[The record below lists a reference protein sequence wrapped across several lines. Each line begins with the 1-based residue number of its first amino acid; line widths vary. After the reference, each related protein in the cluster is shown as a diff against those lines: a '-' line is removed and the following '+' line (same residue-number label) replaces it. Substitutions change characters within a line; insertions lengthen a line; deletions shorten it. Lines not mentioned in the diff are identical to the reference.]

1 MLDGAAGLDG
11 FKGVHGKMFLRF
23 SGASGLDFDMKMNVV
38 IDDVFSEK
46 GKESAGAV
54 LTAELSAVD
63 LKLCLTCEVIIIR

>member
-11 FKGVHGKMFLRF
+11 FKGVHGKMFLRL

-46 GKESAGAV
+46 GKESA
-54 LTAELSAVD
+54 
-63 LKLCLTCEVIIIR
+63 